1 MSVCYRQV
9 QKIAFLDMYTM
20 NTDRNDANIMVK
32 RRGSA
37 MKLIPIDHGYCLPD
51 CFEINE
57 LSWCWLDWKQTH
69 QAWDPRIVA
78 FAEKMDVQADVRLLN
93 ECLGMRKICLVLL
106 KSCLVRAMSPRIS
119 GVLLK
124 KGIHR
129 GLTPAE
135 LASFYVRKDVN
146 QEQPCML
153 ERIVQQTVERVK
165 GYIAAKEACGGNEE
179 YVLSSAGVWA

>member
-1 MSVCYRQV
+1 M

-20 NTDRNDANIMVK
+20 NTDRNDANIMVR

-69 QAWDPRIVA
+69 QPWDPRLVA
-78 FAEKMDVQADVRLLN
+78 FAEQMDVQADARLLN
-93 ECLGMRKICLVLL
+93 ECLGIRKVCLILMRWGLA
-106 KSCLVRAMSPRIS
+106 RAMRRRVS

-124 KGIHR
+124 KAIHR

-135 LASFYVRKDVN
+135 VASFYVRKDVN

-153 ERIVQQTVERVK
+153 ERIVQQTVERVN
-165 GYIAAKEACGGNEE
+165 GYVAAKEACGGNEE
-179 YVLSSAGVWA
+179 YVLSSVVARE